1 MTSQDPHSNK
11 DIFSYCTDTSDA
23 KILSAAYQL
32 FLKPVARLNISV
44 QMPELRITGKSVSN
58 TEVMEKIKYWAQP
71 EEFSS
76 LKVTKSTLEF
86 VRLDGEIENRSKLLP
101 VLARLDGRTIKLPG
115 YADGLKVRA
124 TEAKPDFPTRH
135 DWDSYFRDARNMNEM
150 KPGERPDTIY
160 LSNLPVKW
168 FSTKLKPNHPS
179 EVMLRRVFQNYG
191 DIREVDVPINDPYRA
206 QMKPYISGMTLF
218 AHAQTQIFEAYVQFK
233 EYVHFVKAMDALRGM
248 KLLHVDGDKAYCA
261 NVKVDF
267 DRTKHLSES
276 TIRKRAIERE
286 KLIAKEKEK
295 EEKKIAEM
303 KDEERKQQL
312 EAEEKKKQH
321 EIKLGRQ
328 SEFGKWK
335 LF

>member
-1 MTSQDPHSNK
+1 MTSQEISK
-11 DIFSYCTDTSDA
+11 DVFSYCTDTSDA

-44 QMPELRITGKSVSN
+44 QIPELKITGKSLSN
-58 TEVMEKIKYWAQP
+58 YEVIEKIKYWAQP

-101 VLARLDGRTIKLPG
+101 VLARLDGRTIKLSG
-115 YADGLKVRA
+115 FADGLRVRA

-135 DWDSYFRDARNMNEM
+135 DWDSYFRDAKNMNEM

-168 FSTKLKPNHPS
+168 FSTKARPNQPS
-179 EVMLRRVFQNYG
+179 EAMLRRVFQNYG
-191 DIREVDVPINDPYRA
+191 DIREVDIPINDPYRA

-218 AHAQTQIFEAYVQFK
+218 SHAQSLIFEAYVQFK

-261 NVKVDF
+261 NVKVSVEYTLF
-267 DRTKHLSES
+267 QVVRMVS
-276 TIRKRAIERE
+276 
-286 KLIAKEKEK
+286 AKYT
-295 EEKKIAEM
+295 
-303 KDEERKQQL
+303 
-312 EAEEKKKQH
+312 
-321 EIKLGRQ
+321 
-328 SEFGKWK
+328 
-335 LF
+335 LFCGVVTTTQN